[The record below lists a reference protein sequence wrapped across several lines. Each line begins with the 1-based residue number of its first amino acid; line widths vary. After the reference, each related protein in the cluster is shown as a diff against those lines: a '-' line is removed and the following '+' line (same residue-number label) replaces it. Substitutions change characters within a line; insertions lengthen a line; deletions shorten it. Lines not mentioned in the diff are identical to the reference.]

1 MPNYREDLDRVFH
14 ALSDPTRRAL
24 IERLVRGPASVT
36 ELARPFEMAL
46 PSLLQHLGVLERAGL
61 VTSTK
66 VGRVRT
72 VQLAVEAL
80 SPGAD
85 WIGRQRLP
93 AERRLDRLGDFLTP
107 DNPKE
112 N

>member
-1 MPNYREDLDRVFH
+1 MPNYRDDLDRVFH

-24 IERLVRGPASVT
+24 IERLVRGPASVS

-72 VQLAVEAL
+72 FQLAVDAL
-80 SPGAD
+80 TPGAD

-107 DNPKE
+107 DNTKE